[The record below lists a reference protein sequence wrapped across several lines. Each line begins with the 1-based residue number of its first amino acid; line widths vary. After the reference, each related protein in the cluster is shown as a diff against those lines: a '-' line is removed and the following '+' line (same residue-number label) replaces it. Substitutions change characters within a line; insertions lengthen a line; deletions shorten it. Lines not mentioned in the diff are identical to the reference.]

1 MRARALGQF
10 WVPLLLA
17 FPVLPAVAAPCDALL
32 ADGVVDR
39 AHVNNTLDLAK
50 RVSGWFCGKRFA
62 SYQEATSATLEAR
75 LPVDELLIPFGLHK
89 DRKNF
94 AQAYRSFCQSAT
106 PSELLTQAGS
116 LRPFIAA
123 NKSLVEGYLACTQRG
138 GLQLY
143 AEVSEDPRAFS
154 LVMKSVPTSSAGAV
168 QIRDIVAAQSD
179 GKNIECRPTLPGSGA
194 QVSDVEQ
201 RYLCSRDPKRATS
214 LTVTTSE
221 GARAISLAAHAHYH
235 IFRDEVAGD
244 SNPAVAQAA
253 SANGDSAP
261 VCVGGQDGN
270 VALGNYVIDYHQTAG
285 VRVDSAEGRTDR
297 PKGSWSFSVKEP
309 TRVCLVA
316 HAAAEDASPVAY
328 KIHYVFYR
336 YRVEKDHHF

>member
-10 WVPLLLA
+10 WVALLLA
-17 FPVLPAVAAPCDALL
+17 CPVLPAVAAPCDALL
-32 ADGVVDR
+32 ADGIVDR

-62 SYQEATSATLEAR
+62 SYQEATSAALEAR
-75 LPVDELLIPFGLHK
+75 LPVDDLLMPFGLHK

-123 NKSLVEGYLACTQRG
+123 NKSLVDGYLACTQRG

-154 LVMKSVPTSSAGAV
+154 LVMRSLPASGAGAV
-168 QIRDIVAAQSD
+168 QIRGIAAAQSD
-179 GKNIECRPTLPGSGA
+179 GKTIECRPALPGSGTP
-194 QVSDVEQ
+194 VSHVEQ
-201 RYLCSRDPKRATS
+201 RYRCARDPNRATTV
-214 LTVTTSE
+214 TVTTSA
-221 GARAISLAAHAHYH
+221 GARVISLGAHAHYH

-244 SNPAVAQAA
+244 SNAAVAPAA
-253 SANGDSAP
+253 GDNRDSAP

-270 VALGNYVIDYHQTAG
+270 AALGNYVIDYQQTAG
-285 VRVDSAEGRTDR
+285 VRVDGAEGRADR